1 MQTELQIG
9 KKRLTPGFLELLKS
23 AFKTHE
29 LVRIKVLKSA
39 GREKDKIKKMSEDI
53 LESLGKN
60 YTCRIIGFT
69 FILRKWRKPRR

>member
-9 KKRLTPGFLELLKS
+9 KKGLTPGFLELLKS

-29 LVRIKVLKSA
+29 LIRIKVLKSA
-39 GREKDKIKKMSEDI
+39 GHEKEKVKKMSEEI
-53 LESLGKN
+53 LDSLGNN

-69 FILRKWRKPRR
+69 FILRKWRKARR